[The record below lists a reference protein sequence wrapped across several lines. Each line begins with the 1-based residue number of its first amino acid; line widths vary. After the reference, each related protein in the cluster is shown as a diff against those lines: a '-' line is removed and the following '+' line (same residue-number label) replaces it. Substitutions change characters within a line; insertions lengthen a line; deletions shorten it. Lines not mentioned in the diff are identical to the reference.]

1 MVTGTVALACNGK
14 LYQFTQFNFELM
26 MNLTEFRFPTVF
38 EKIGQRLPS
47 PVAGAP
53 LMLMLELA
61 RQRSWLIAPEN
72 LYGRTFQIQVEDL
85 GLRLCFRC
93 DHGRFKAIPIQ
104 TTDVSLSACAMDFLK
119 LATALEDADTLFFR
133 RRLKIEGDTELGIAV
148 KYWIDASERPAWL
161 NRLAEKLSAST
172 V

>member
-1 MVTGTVALACNGK
+1 MN
-14 LYQFTQFNFELM
+14 FTD
-26 MNLTEFRFPTVF
+26 FRFPQVF
-38 EKIGQRLPS
+38 GKIGQHLPS
-47 PVAGAP
+47 PFAGAP

-61 RQRSWLIAPEN
+61 RQRHWLVAPEN
-72 LYGRTFQIQVEDL
+72 LYGRSFQIHVEDL

-93 DHGRFKAIPIQ
+93 DNGRFKAIPRQ
-104 TTDVSLSACAMDFLK
+104 TTDVSLSACAMDFLQ

-161 NRLAEKLSAST
+161 NRFAEKLSVGVNVGGT
-172 V
+172 

>member
-1 MVTGTVALACNGK
+1 MANHSNSGNLN
-14 LYQFTQFNFELM
+14 LPM
-26 MNLTEFRFPTVF
+26 MNLTDFRFPQAF
-38 EKIGQRLPS
+38 GKIGQRLPS

-72 LYGRTFQIQVEDL
+72 LYGRTFQIHVEDL

-93 DHGRFKAIPIQ
+93 DQGRFKAIQLQ

-161 NRLAEKLSAST
+161 NRLAEKLSSAA

>member
-1 MVTGTVALACNGK
+1 
-14 LYQFTQFNFELM
+14 M
-26 MNLTEFRFPTVF
+26 MNFTDFRFPQVF
-38 EKIGQRLPS
+38 GKIGQRLPS
-47 PVAGAP
+47 AVAGAP

-93 DHGRFKAIPIQ
+93 DQGRFKAIPLQ
-104 TTDVSLSACAMDFLK
+104 ASDVSLSACAMDFLK
-119 LATALEDADTLFFR
+119 LTTALEDADTLFFR

-148 KYWIDASERPAWL
+148 KYWIDANERPAWL
-161 NRLAEKLSAST
+161 NKIAKHLQ
-172 V
+172 

>member
-1 MVTGTVALACNGK
+1 MANDTNSGNLNAP
-14 LYQFTQFNFELM
+14 M
-26 MNLTEFRFPTVF
+26 MNFNDFRFPQVF
-38 EKIGQRLPS
+38 GKIGQRLPS
-47 PVAGAP
+47 PVASAP
-53 LMLMLELA
+53 LMLMLALA

-72 LYGRTFQIQVEDL
+72 LYGKTFQIYVEDL

-93 DHGRFKAIPIQ
+93 DHGHFKAIQHQ

-133 RRLKIEGDTELGIAV
+133 RRLKIEGNTELGIGV

-161 NRLAEKLSAST
+161 NLLAEKLSSSSNT
-172 V
+172 GSL

>member
-1 MVTGTVALACNGK
+1 MVIGMAALACNGK
-14 LYQFTQFNFELM
+14 PYRFKQFNFELM

-47 PVAGAP
+47 PVASAP

-85 GLRLCFRC
+85 G
-93 DHGRFKAIPIQ
+93 
-104 TTDVSLSACAMDFLK
+104 
-119 LATALEDADTLFFR
+119 
-133 RRLKIEGDTELGIAV
+133 
-148 KYWIDASERPAWL
+148 
-161 NRLAEKLSAST
+161 
-172 V
+172 